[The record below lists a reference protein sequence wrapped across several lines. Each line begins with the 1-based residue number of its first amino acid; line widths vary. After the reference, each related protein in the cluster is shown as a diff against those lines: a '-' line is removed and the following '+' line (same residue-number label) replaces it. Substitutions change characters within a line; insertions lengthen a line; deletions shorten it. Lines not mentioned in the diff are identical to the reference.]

1 MSIRENWEK
10 VDVPSFVSAWL
21 EERRAGGNDSDDSFD
36 MKATLM
42 SFTASPEVQW
52 KFICSAVEQ
61 SKSDDELGTIAA
73 GPFESLMG
81 KDGPTYIDQLEQ
93 VCRTNPKFAR
103 MTTGAW
109 QHTMSEEVW
118 ARVRAIQSSASPLG
132 D

>member
-1 MSIRENWEK
+1 MSIRDKWDK
-10 VDVPSFVSAWL
+10 VDVPTFVAAWL
-21 EERRAGGNDSDDSFD
+21 DERREGGSDADESLA

-52 KFICSAVEQ
+52 NFICSAVEQ
-61 SKSDDELGTIAA
+61 SMNDDELGTIAA

-81 KDGPTYIDQLEQ
+81 KHGSTYIDQLEEF
-93 VCRTNPKFAR
+93 CRTDAKFAR

-109 QHTMSEEVW
+109 QHTMSDEVW
-118 ARVRAIQSSASPLG
+118 TRVQAIQSSASPLG

>member
-1 MSIRENWEK
+1 MSIREEWDK
-10 VDVPSFVSAWL
+10 VDVRNFVAAWL
-21 EERRAGGNDSDDSFD
+21 DERRQGGSDADDSLD

-52 KFICSAVEQ
+52 QFIRSAVEQ
-61 SKSDDELGTIAA
+61 SVNDDELGTIAA

-81 KDGPTYIDQLEQ
+81 KHGPAYIDQLEQ
-93 VCRTNPKFAR
+93 LCQTHAKFAR

-109 QHTMSEEVW
+109 QHSMSEEVW
-118 ARVRAIQSSASPLG
+118 ARVQAIQSSASPLG